1 MKHIFYLLQMM
12 QILRI
17 ELFKIF
23 SRPRTYISFGIV
35 TAITFVIQLA
45 MLSDGKSFI
54 GFAMSGINEQFDI
67 QGNILNGYL
76 VTYIILQ
83 SLLIHIPLLV
93 ALVAGD
99 ALAGEAN
106 LGTLRLLLTKPISR
120 SRLVLMKFTG
130 SVIYTV
136 MLIVWL
142 AVVGLFLSL
151 LLFGKGDMINLKSDT
166 FIMIMQQDIMW
177 RYMAAFAFATLAMT
191 TIASLS
197 LMLSAFA
204 DNSIGPIISTMGI
217 VVVITILSNLELPL
231 FNIIKPYLF
240 TTHMIGWKGF
250 FDSPVPYQAIGHS
263 ALVLA
268 LYTVGFLVIT
278 IVYFNKKDIKS

>member
-1 MKHIFYLLQMM
+1 MQLLK
-12 QILRI
+12 I
-17 ELFKIF
+17 ELYKIF
-23 SRPRTYISFGIV
+23 KRPRTYISFGIV
-35 TAITFVIQLA
+35 AAITFVIQLA
-45 MLSDGKSFI
+45 MFCDGKSFI
-54 GFAMSGINEQFDI
+54 GFALSGVNEQFDI

-120 SRLVLMKFTG
+120 ARIVLIKFL
-130 SVIYTV
+130 SSFIYTV
-136 MLIVWL
+136 ILILWL
-142 AVVGLFLSL
+142 AIVGLFFSL
-151 LLFGKGDMINLKSDT
+151 VLFGKGDMINLKSDT
-166 FIMIMQQDIMW
+166 FIMISQNDIMW

-197 LMLSAFA
+197 LLLSAFA
-204 DNSIGPIISTMGI
+204 DNSIGPIIATMGI
-217 VVVITILSNLELPL
+217 VVVVTILSNLGLPL
-231 FNIIKPYLF
+231 FNMIKPYLF

-250 FDSPVPYQAIGHS
+250 FDAPVPYRAIARS
-263 ALVLA
+263 ALVLST
-268 LYTVGFLVIT
+268 YTVGFLAVT
-278 IVYFNKKDIKS
+278 ILYFNRKDIKS